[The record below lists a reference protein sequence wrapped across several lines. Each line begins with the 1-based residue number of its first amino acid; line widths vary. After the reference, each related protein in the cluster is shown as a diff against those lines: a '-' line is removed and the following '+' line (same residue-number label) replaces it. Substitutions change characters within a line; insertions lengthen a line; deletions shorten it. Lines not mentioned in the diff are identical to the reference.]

1 MRFLAFLVFLTFLAF
16 AVWARWYFVCEVRQQ
31 CEKEP
36 IDIRLKT
43 LSLTD
48 GDKMILQGYDQFAFD
63 SAAVDARLNENN
75 RAFLDTLAAILKA
88 DTTRDLTIT
97 AFYRTTEEGID
108 PPGWHEELGTAR
120 AAFVRGLLERRG
132 VDPSR
137 IKLDSGI
144 SEDIT
149 LGVPILFELFDPN
162 AIPEAF
168 DNRGQAFEFKNMTFS
183 DANFRFNSAEFI
195 PKESF
200 LDYADSVK
208 TYLSLNPDD
217 KIIITGHTDSKGTP
231 KYNYNLG
238 IKRAKSALEYFR
250 ELGVSA
256 AIETRSE
263 GETKPV
269 APNRKSGKDFPEGR
283 QKNRRVNFTIE

>member
-16 AVWARWYFVCEVRQQ
+16 AVWARWYFVCEIRQQ

-36 IDIRLKT
+36 TDVRLKT

-48 GDKMILQGYDQFAFD
+48 GDQVILQGYDQFAFD
-63 SAAVDARLNENN
+63 SAMVDARLNENN
-75 RAFLDTLAAILKA
+75 RAFLDTVAIILKA

-97 AFYRTTEEGID
+97 GFYRTNEKGID
-108 PPGWHEELGTAR
+108 PPGWPEELGISR
-120 AAFVRGLLERRG
+120 AAFVRALLERRG
-132 VDPSR
+132 IDPNR
-137 IKLDSGI
+137 IKLNSGV

-149 LGVPILFELFDPN
+149 LGVPLLFELFDPN
-162 AIPEAF
+162 AVPDEF
-168 DNRGQAFEFKNMTFS
+168 DNRGQAFVFKNMTFS

-195 PKESF
+195 PGESF
-200 LDYADSVK
+200 IDYADSVK
-208 TYLSLNPDD
+208 TYLQLNPDD

-231 KYNYNLG
+231 KYNYSLG

-250 ELGVSA
+250 ELGVTA
-256 AIETRSE
+256 EIVTRSE
-263 GETKPV
+263 GETKPI
-269 APNRKSGKDFPEGR
+269 APNRKDGKDFPEGR

>member
-16 AVWARWYFVCEVRQQ
+16 AMWARWYFVCEVRQQ

-36 IDIRLKT
+36 TDIRLKT

-48 GDKMILQGYDQFAFD
+48 GDKVILQGYDQFAFD
-63 SAAVDARLNENN
+63 SAAVDARLNDNN
-75 RAFLDTLAAILKA
+75 RAFLDTVAAILQA

-97 AFYRTTEEGID
+97 AFYRTTETGID
-108 PPGWHEELGTAR
+108 PPGWYEELGTAR
-120 AAFVRGLLERRG
+120 AAYVRGLLERRG

-137 IKLDSGI
+137 IKLDNGV

-149 LGVPILFELFDPN
+149 LGVPLLFELFDPN
-162 AIPEAF
+162 AIPDAF
-168 DNRGQAFEFKNMTFS
+168 DNRGLAFEFKNMTFS

-195 PKESF
+195 PGESF
-200 LDYADSVK
+200 IDYADSVK
-208 TYLSLNPDD
+208 TYLSLNPEE
-217 KIIITGHTDSKGTP
+217 KIIITGHTDSKGNS

-250 ELGVSA
+250 ELGISA
-256 AIETRSE
+256 TIETRSD

-269 APNRKSGKDFPEGR
+269 APNSKNGKDFPEGR

>member
-16 AVWARWYFVCEVRQQ
+16 AMWARWYFVCEVRQQ

-36 IDIRLKT
+36 TDIRLKT

-48 GDKMILQGYDQFAFD
+48 GEKIILQGYDQFAFD
-63 SAAVDARLNENN
+63 SASVDARLNDDN
-75 RAFLDTLAAILKA
+75 RAFLDTVAAILKA

-97 AFYRTTEEGID
+97 AFYRTTETGID
-108 PPGWHEELGTAR
+108 PPGWYEELGTAR
-120 AAFVRGLLERRG
+120 AAYVRGLLERRG
-132 VDPSR
+132 IDPSR
-137 IKLDSGI
+137 IKLDNGV

-149 LGVPILFELFDPN
+149 LGVPLLFELYDPN
-162 AIPEAF
+162 AIPDEF
-168 DNRGQAFEFKNMTFS
+168 ENRGLAFEFKNMTFS

-195 PKESF
+195 PGESF
-200 LDYADSVK
+200 IDYADSVK
-208 TYLSLNPDD
+208 TYLSLNPEE
-217 KIIITGHTDSKGTP
+217 KIVITGHTDSKGTS

-238 IKRAKSALEYFR
+238 IKRAESALEYFR

-256 AIETRSE
+256 TIETRSD
-263 GETKPV
+263 GETQPV
-269 APNRKSGKDFPEGR
+269 APNKKNGKDFPEGR

>member
-16 AVWARWYFVCEVRQQ
+16 AIWARWYFVCEVRQQ

-36 IDIRLKT
+36 TDIRLKT

-48 GDKMILQGYDQFAFD
+48 GDKIILQGYDQFAFD
-63 SAAVDARLNENN
+63 SASVDARLNDDN
-75 RAFLDTLAAILKA
+75 RAFLDTVAAILKA

-97 AFYRTTEEGID
+97 AFYRTTETGID
-108 PPGWHEELGTAR
+108 PPGWYEDLGTAR
-120 AAFVRGLLERRG
+120 AAYVRGLLERRG

-137 IKLDSGI
+137 IKLDHGV

-149 LGVPILFELFDPN
+149 LGVPLLFELFDPN
-162 AIPEAF
+162 ATPDDY
-168 DNRGQAFEFKNMTFS
+168 DNRGLAFEFNDMTFS

-195 PKESF
+195 PGESF
-200 LDYADSVK
+200 INYADSVK
-208 TYLSLNPDD
+208 TYLSLHPEE
-217 KIIITGHTDSKGTP
+217 KIIITGHTDSKGTS

-238 IKRAKSALEYFR
+238 IKRAESALEYFR

-256 AIETRSE
+256 TIETRSD
-263 GETKPV
+263 GETQPV
-269 APNRKSGKDFPEGR
+269 APNKRNGKDFPEGR

>member
-16 AVWARWYFVCEVRQQ
+16 AMWARWYFVCEVRQQ

-36 IDIRLKT
+36 TDIRLKT

-48 GDKMILQGYDQFAFD
+48 GEKIILQGYDQFAFD
-63 SAAVDARLNENN
+63 SAAVDARLNDDN
-75 RAFLDTLAAILKA
+75 RAFLDTVAAILKA

-97 AFYRTTEEGID
+97 AFYRTTETGID
-108 PPGWHEELGTAR
+108 PPGWYEELGTAR
-120 AAFVRGLLERRG
+120 AAYVRGLLERRG
-132 VDPSR
+132 IDPSR
-137 IKLDSGI
+137 IKLDNGV

-149 LGVPILFELFDPN
+149 LGVPLLFELFDPN
-162 AIPEAF
+162 AIPDDF
-168 DNRGQAFEFKNMTFS
+168 DNRGLAFEFKNMTFS

-195 PKESF
+195 PGESF
-200 LDYADSVK
+200 IDYADSVK
-208 TYLSLNPDD
+208 TYLSFNPEE
-217 KIIITGHTDSKGTP
+217 KIIITGHTDSKGTS

-256 AIETRSE
+256 SIETRSD

-269 APNRKSGKDFPEGR
+269 APNKKNGKDFPEGR